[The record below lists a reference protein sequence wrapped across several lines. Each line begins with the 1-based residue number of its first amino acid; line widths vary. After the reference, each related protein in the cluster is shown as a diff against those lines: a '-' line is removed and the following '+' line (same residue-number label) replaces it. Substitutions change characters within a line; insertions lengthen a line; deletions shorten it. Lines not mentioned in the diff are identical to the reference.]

1 MLFVS
6 TIHVLTFVHI
16 RSQMVCLGSCI
27 LRIPQQGKIIDLGQ
41 GAEVYF
47 GHFQSLRL
55 TWQKTLNIDAS
66 QRAFA
71 TAGKVHE
78 VMAKTYGM
86 RTGEPLHPRDYT
98 DFSKKLTNLKVY

>member
-1 MLFVS
+1 MVS
-6 TIHVLTFVHI
+6 I
-16 RSQMVCLGSCI
+16 GSC
-27 LRIPQQGKIIDLGQ
+27 LLNIPQQGRVVDLGQ

-71 TAGKVHE
+71 TAGHVLD
-78 VMAKTYGM
+78 VMAKTYDTKFGQ
-86 RTGEPLHPRDYT
+86 PIRDFE
-98 DFSKKLTNLKVY
+98 DFSKKLRNLKVY